1 MKFDIWTEGYLATG
15 MEGIPAR
22 AQKLASNVE
31 ADNFIDAVKK
41 WYKSEPNAS
50 SRFGDLCIRDNKAY
64 IWGCRIFDNET
75 DARKSYG

>member
-22 AQKLASNVE
+22 AQKLASNIE
-31 ADNFIDAVKK
+31 ADNFINAVKK
-41 WYKSEPNAS
+41 WYKSEPDAS
-50 SRFGDLCIRDNKAY
+50 SRFGDLSIRDNKAY